1 MTTASTAVADRISA
15 IHLEE
20 QGLQRDYEK
29 MFGLLDSY
37 VCSTSRVWSGL

>member
-1 MTTASTAVADRISA
+1 MTTTLAAVADRIGA

-29 MFGLLDSY
+29 MFGLLDSHM
-37 VCSTSRVWSGL
+37 L

>member
-1 MTTASTAVADRISA
+1 MTTTPVVDRISA

-20 QGLQRDYEK
+20 KVSREIYEK

-37 VCSTSRVWSGL
+37 IVVLHVWSEL

>member
-1 MTTASTAVADRISA
+1 MTTTSSAVADRISV

-29 MFGLLDSY
+29 MFGLLDSHM
-37 VCSTSRVWSGL
+37 L

>member
-1 MTTASTAVADRISA
+1 MTTTSSAVAEDRISA

-29 MFGLLDSY
+29 MFGLLDSHM
-37 VCSTSRVWSGL
+37 L

>member
-1 MTTASTAVADRISA
+1 MTTTSSAVADRISA

-29 MFGLLDSY
+29 MFGLLDSHM
-37 VCSTSRVWSGL
+37 L

>member
-1 MTTASTAVADRISA
+1 MTTKSAVADRIST

-20 QGLQRDYEK
+20 QGLQRDYEN

-37 VCSTSRVWSGL
+37 VVVLHGWSGL